1 MEKIKSLEQTP
12 LFSHLDAA
20 DLQNLSQI
28 SKRVIFEKGQ
38 KVIAQGDA
46 GDTLFVIE
54 SGAVRVLRKGGEG
67 MEEIAR
73 LSAGQHF
80 GEMALIDEERRS
92 ATVEAIE
99 HSELI
104 KIERGDLQSLLAKDI
119 SFAKRFYH
127 SLAKYLSLRL
137 RETSK
142 NLTRMMDS
150 VKQLRKLNYYPEGW

>member
-1 MEKIKSLEQTP
+1 MEKIKSLQQTQ
-12 LFSHLDAA
+12 LFKHLEAA
-20 DLQNLSQI
+20 DLQNIAQI
-28 SKRVIFEKGQ
+28 IKKVTFEKGQ
-38 KVIAQGDA
+38 QVITQGDA

-67 MEEIAR
+67 KEEVAR
-73 LSAGQHF
+73 LNAGQHF
-80 GEMALIDEERRS
+80 GEMSLIDDERRS

-104 KIERGDLQSLLAKDI
+104 KIERGDLESLLAKDV

-142 NLTRMMDS
+142 NLTHMMDS
-150 VKQLRKLNYYPEGW
+150 VKELRKLNYYPESW